1 MGMFFAGIGVTI
13 GLILLWGFVC
23 EIQEKLKE
31 KHYKQQRIDEVIG
44 IITDSSGNFTRRRLL
59 KIVMIELS
67 LDKYYIKSLKK
78 MLEEVDTDAS

>member
-1 MGMFFAGIGVTI
+1 MGMFFAGVGVTV

-44 IITDSSGNFTRRRLL
+44 IITDSSGSFTRRRLL
-59 KIVMIELS
+59 KIVMLELS
-67 LDKYYIKSLKK
+67 QDQYYLKSLKK
-78 MLEEVDTDAS
+78 MLDEVDTDAS